1 MQLLFEKPNA
11 LFFLAV
17 FSICCTFIFTP
28 SARANETSPDVTAEM
43 TSVTTALATTLALDL
58 DSTTL
63 AEETSQPEQ
72 TAAATT
78 VTPATDAATTMT
90 SLPTTAAPPRTTLV
104 VAPSD
109 RCGCDLTA
117 SSCDVDCC
125 CDGDCSPNDSRA
137 FQFCIDKK
145 TEEPDLRY
153 CTKRDAIFRN
163 RTLFEKRPVG
173 DLLCI
178 VVDNVLKK
186 DVYPDPPQIKTLAD
200 AHSFIKDKVTHDWLP
215 ADGFRREPQAL
226 FKAGSPLL
234 RVDDNGIIEEW
245 RLPTKLFSSR
255 CEATEAIIY
264 LRDAEYECRR
274 KIVGTLE
281 QSCSSDPAFSAFA
294 YHSNFSIL
302 SRPEERLRIESFAC
316 YNDSCL
322 AANTSDCAP
331 RYVDGSCVHV
341 VSDASFRVFHSGA
354 DGIDRIE
361 AHYKLGTLQPDT
373 MEFSQRFSVSFVW
386 ASSNEAEAIKVSGNP
401 GYLSGLPVLAGCFAQ
416 NGSACKEQ
424 DSSMF
429 LAVPET
435 ADGDC
440 SSPVGRTAVKFR
452 YNVRTGCLL
461 WPSRFPNCSALQ
473 DALLAYVTFADRHVT
488 HVASFGNA
496 NRSQVADF
504 VAVLVEN
511 SPDSRQAG
519 ASSTAG
525 SDVCVLPATEVRV
538 YVMHAR
544 TEHSSKPQ
552 EKVVSVLRSY
562 SGGGGAAEVRLSRR
576 FPVEVTYLATFVDV
590 TRAPRRIF
598 APPPTIDA
606 RLPQDFF
613 YPFFLESAAKY
624 HSPSAICCSLSLA
637 LVVAAAAD
645 FWLLT
650 FVPLLEHC

>member
-1 MQLLFEKPNA
+1 MQPLVEKPDA

-17 FSICCTFIFTP
+17 FSICCTFICTP
-28 SARANETSPDVTAEM
+28 SARANETSTDVTTEM
-43 TSVTTALATTLALDL
+43 SNVTAALATTV
-58 DSTTL
+58 
-63 AEETSQPEQ
+63 AEETTQPEQ

-90 SLPTTAAPPRTTLV
+90 SLPATAAPPRPTLV
-104 VAPSD
+104 VTPSD
-109 RCGCDLTA
+109 RCGCDLTI

-125 CDGDCSPNDSRA
+125 CDGDCSPDDSRA
-137 FQFCIDKK
+137 FHLCVDKK
-145 TEEPDLRY
+145 PGEPDLRY
-153 CTKRDAIFRN
+153 CTKRDVIFRN

-178 VVDNVLKK
+178 VVDNVKKK

-200 AHSFIKDKVTHDWLP
+200 AHRLIKGKVAHDWLP
-215 ADGFRREPQAL
+215 ADGLRREPQAL
-226 FKAGSPLL
+226 FKAGSPVL
-234 RVDDNGIIEEW
+234 RVDDNGVVEEW

-255 CEATEAIIY
+255 CEATEAIGY
-264 LRDAEYECRR
+264 LRDADYECRR
-274 KIVGTLE
+274 KIGSTLE
-281 QSCSSDPAFSAFA
+281 QSCSSEPAFSAFA

-302 SRPEERLRIESFAC
+302 SRPEERLRIESFVC

-331 RYVDGSCVHV
+331 RYVDGSCIHV

-361 AHYKLGTLQPDT
+361 AHYKLVTLKPHT
-373 MEFSQRFSVSFVW
+373 VEFSQRFSVSFVW

-401 GYLSGLPVLAGCFAQ
+401 GYLSGLPVLAGCFGQ

-440 SSPVGRTAVKFR
+440 SSPARRTTVKFR
-452 YNVRTGCLL
+452 YNIRTGCLL

-496 NRSQVADF
+496 NRSQVSDF
-504 VAVLVEN
+504 VPVLVEN
-511 SPDSRQAG
+511 SPPTDSREAG
-519 ASSTAG
+519 ASLTAG

-538 YVMHAR
+538 YVLHAR
-544 TEHSSKPQ
+544 TEHSSRPQ

-562 SGGGGAAEVRLSRR
+562 SGGGGGAAEVRLSRR
-576 FPVEVTYLATFVDV
+576 LPVEVTYMATFVDV

-624 HSPSAICCSLSLA
+624 HSLSAICCSLSL
-637 LVVAAAAD
+637 LVVASAD

-650 FVPLLEHC
+650 SLPLLEHC